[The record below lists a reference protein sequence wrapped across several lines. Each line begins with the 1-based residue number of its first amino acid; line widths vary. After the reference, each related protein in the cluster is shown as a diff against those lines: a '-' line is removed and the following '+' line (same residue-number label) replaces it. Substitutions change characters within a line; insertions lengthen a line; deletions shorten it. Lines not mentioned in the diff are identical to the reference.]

1 MFTVYT
7 IKEPKAKFNLIKTIS
22 TPKKQNIFTN
32 NNSSPVKV
40 EEKPTCPTNSLSII
54 TNNSSDSG
62 KGSFNFLQ
70 NEQNA
75 INISPK
81 NIFLSK
87 KTKFHID
94 FVDNEK
100 KCQNNTKKNGSKK
113 QKKTK
118 KNKIIFTSSEDDV
131 NEGRWN
137 INEHNKF
144 IEAISIYGNDWK
156 EVQQY
161 VGTRS
166 SNQVRSHAQKFFLKL
181 KAFKDPS
188 LDIDFTTN
196 NIKNLSDIINKVKEY
211 EKENNYSNLLFV
223 ISQKISERNFK
234 NTIIFNENN
243 ENVLI
248 KDSKIIINNESL
260 FDNININTHQKF
272 FILNEN
278 INNLNN
284 SNDNKNEK
292 KIVKFCKLVKN
303 KNNNSEVA
311 QLKSQNENRIN
322 EEKNENKE
330 TKGDNRINEN
340 TMKKEDYYFDNVNDK
355 NNNYI
360 IHDFDYDNL
369 NDFKY
374 EINNPFC
381 SFTGFL
387 KESNTLS
394 IMNKNYFC

>member
-1 MFTVYT
+1 VYK
-7 IKEPKAKFNLIKTIS
+7 IKDTKTKQHINIKLNT
-22 TPKKQNIFTN
+22 TKKSNIFTN
-32 NNSSPVKV
+32 INSSPIKS
-40 EEKPTCPTNSLSII
+40 EEKPTSSSNSFSIN

-62 KGSFNFLQ
+62 KGITNFLQ
-70 NEQNA
+70 NEKTFANTPQ
-75 INISPK
+75 K
-81 NIFLSK
+81 NEFLSK